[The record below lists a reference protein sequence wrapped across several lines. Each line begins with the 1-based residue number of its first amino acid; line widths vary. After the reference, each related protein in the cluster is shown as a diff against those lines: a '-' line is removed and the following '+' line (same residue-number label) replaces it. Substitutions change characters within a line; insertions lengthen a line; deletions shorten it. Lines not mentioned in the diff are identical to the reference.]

1 MLEARL
7 SIFFAALLF
16 STGGAAIKSVSLTGW
31 QVGGA
36 RAGIAAVAI
45 LVLIPSAR
53 RLFDWRILIAG
64 TAYAVMG
71 ITFVTAN
78 KYTTAV
84 NAIFLQ
90 DTAPV
95 YMMFISPW
103 LLGEPVSRRD
113 WWSLVLMA
121 AGTALFFAGDSAGS
135 HTAPDPVRGNLIAM
149 VSAVAWA
156 ASIAGL
162 RWMEKSG
169 IEGAGMATVA
179 MGNLL
184 ACLFT
189 LPLALPVGPVAGSD
203 LAILLY
209 LGLVQIAFGY
219 WLFTR
224 GVRRTSGVEASLIM
238 MCEPVFSPLW
248 AFLIHGETPGG
259 WAVAGGFAIL
269 AAMGWRVAA
278 R

>member
-1 MLEARL
+1 MFL
-7 SIFFAALLF
+7 AAFLF
-16 STGGAAIKSVSLTGW
+16 STGGAAIKSTGLTGW
-31 QVGGA
+31 QVGGG
-36 RAGIAAVAI
+36 RAGIAAIAI
-45 LVLIPSAR
+45 LALIPQAR
-53 RLFDWRILIAG
+53 RLFDWRIFAAG
-64 TAYAVMG
+64 CAYAIMG
-71 ITFVTAN
+71 ISFVTAN
-78 KYTTAV
+78 KYTPAV

-121 AGTALFFAGDSAGS
+121 AGTALFFAGGTEGSA
-135 HTAPDPVRGNLIAM
+135 TAPDPVRGNLIAM

-156 ASIAGL
+156 ASIAAL

-179 MGNLL
+179 MGNAL

-189 LPLALPVGPVAGSD
+189 LPLSVPFGPVSGSD
-203 LAILLY
+203 IAVLLY
-209 LGLVQIAFGY
+209 LGLIQIGFGY

-224 GVRRTSGVEASLIM
+224 GVRHTSGVEASLIM

-248 AFLIHGETPGG
+248 AFLIHGEKPGG
-259 WAVAGGFAIL
+259 WAVAGGLAIL
-269 AAMGWRVAA
+269 GAMAWRVLPK
-278 R
+278 

>member
-1 MLEARL
+1 MLSARL
-7 SIFFAALLF
+7 YVFLAALLF
-16 STGGAAIKSVSLTGW
+16 STGGAAIKSLNLSGW

-45 LVLIPSAR
+45 LAVIPAAR
-53 RLFDWRILIAG
+53 RLFDWRIALAG
-64 TAYAVMG
+64 AAYAVMG
-71 ITFVTAN
+71 ISFVTAN
-78 KYTTAV
+78 KYTPAV

-95 YMMFISPW
+95 YMMFLAPW
-103 LLGEPVSRRD
+103 LLNEPVSRRD

-121 AGTALFFAGDSAGS
+121 VGTALFFAGDTAGS
-135 HTAPDPVRGNLIAM
+135 RTASDPVKGNLIAM
-149 VSAVAWA
+149 VSAVGWA
-156 ASIAGL
+156 LSIAAL

-184 ACLFT
+184 AFVLT
-189 LPLALPVGPVAGSD
+189 LPLALPWPVPAPGEI
-203 LAILLY
+203 AVLLY
-209 LGLVQIAFGY
+209 LGLIQIGFGY

-224 GVRRTSGVEASLIM
+224 GVRGTTGVEASLIM

-248 AFLIHGETPGG
+248 AFLVHGERPGG
-259 WAVAGGFAIL
+259 WALAGGAFIL
-269 AAMGWRVAA
+269 GAMGWRVAA

>member
-1 MLEARL
+1 MLSARL
-7 SIFFAALLF
+7 YVFFAALLF
-16 STGGAAIKSVSLTGW
+16 STGGAAIKSTSLTGW
-31 QVGGA
+31 QVGGG
-36 RAGIAAVAI
+36 RAGLAAIAI
-45 LVLIPSAR
+45 LAVIPAAR
-53 RLFDWRILIAG
+53 RLLDWRIFAAG
-64 TAYAVMG
+64 CAYAVMG
-71 ITFVTAN
+71 LTFVTAN
-78 KYTTAV
+78 KYTAAA

-103 LLGEPVSRRD
+103 LLGEPVARRD

-121 AGTALFFAGDSAGS
+121 AGTALFFAGDAGGS
-135 HTAPDPVRGNLIAM
+135 RTAPDPVRGNLIAM

-156 ASIAGL
+156 ASIAAL

-184 ACLFT
+184 ACVFT
-189 LPLALPVGPVAGSD
+189 LPLALPLGPVTGAD
-203 LAILLY
+203 AMVLLY

-224 GVRRTSGVEASLIM
+224 GVRHTSGVEASLIM

-248 AFLIHGETPGG
+248 AFLVHGETPGR
-259 WAVAGGFAIL
+259 WAVAGGTAIL
-269 AAMGWRVAA
+269 GAMAWRVVG